1 MIWTLMIIAGIIT
14 FLMRYSLIAIIK
26 PESLG
31 VTTKK
36 VLTYVPSAVFPA
48 IIFPAVFLNKNQSL
62 QFNTYEVYAFILALI
77 VGYFTKNTIL
87 TIATGLV
94 SYWFLSYIYSDLYFA
109 EVINSLN
116 ASHQIM
122 MVL

>member
-26 PESLG
+26 PESLS

-48 IIFPAVFLNKNQSL
+48 IIFPAVFLNKNQLL

-77 VGYFTKNTIL
+77 VGYFTKNIIL

-94 SYWFLSYIYSDLYFA
+94 SYWFLSYIL
-109 EVINSLN
+109 
-116 ASHQIM
+116 
-122 MVL
+122 

>member
-26 PESLG
+26 PESLN

-48 IIFPAVFLNKNQSL
+48 IIFPAVFLNKNQLL

-77 VGYFTKNTIL
+77 VGYFTKNIIL

-94 SYWFLSYIYSDLYFA
+94 SYWFLSYIL
-109 EVINSLN
+109 
-116 ASHQIM
+116 
-122 MVL
+122 

>member
-26 PESLG
+26 PESLS

-62 QFNTYEVYAFILALI
+62 QFNTYEVYAFICALI
-77 VGYFTKNTIL
+77 IGYFTKNTIL
-87 TIATGLV
+87 TIVTGLV
-94 SYWFLSYIYSDLYFA
+94 SYWVMTFLL
-109 EVINSLN
+109 
-116 ASHQIM
+116 
-122 MVL
+122 

>member
-26 PESLG
+26 PESLS

-48 IIFPAVFLNKNQSL
+48 IIFPVVFLNKNQSL
-62 QFNTYEVYAFILALI
+62 QFNTYEVYAFICALI
-77 VGYFTKNTIL
+77 IGYFTKNTIL
-87 TIATGLV
+87 TIVTGLV
-94 SYWFLSYIYSDLYFA
+94 SYWVMTLL
-109 EVINSLN
+109 L
-116 ASHQIM
+116 
-122 MVL
+122 

>member
-26 PESLG
+26 PESLS

-62 QFNTYEVYAFILALI
+62 QFNTYEVYAFICALI
-77 VGYFTKNTIL
+77 IGYCTKIQ
-87 TIATGLV
+87 
-94 SYWFLSYIYSDLYFA
+94 F
-109 EVINSLN
+109 
-116 ASHQIM
+116 
-122 MVL
+122 

>member
-1 MIWTLMIIAGIIT
+1 MIIAGIIT

-26 PESLG
+26 PESLS

-62 QFNTYEVYAFILALI
+62 QFNTYEVYAFICALI
-77 VGYFTKNTIL
+77 IGYFTKNTIL
-87 TIATGLV
+87 TIVTGLV
-94 SYWFLSYIYSDLYFA
+94 SYWVMTFLL
-109 EVINSLN
+109 
-116 ASHQIM
+116 
-122 MVL
+122 

>member
-1 MIWTLMIIAGIIT
+1 MIIAGIIT

-26 PESLG
+26 PESLS

-62 QFNTYEVYAFILALI
+62 QFNTYEVYAFICALI
-77 VGYFTKNTIL
+77 IGYFTKNTIL
-87 TIATGLV
+87 TIVTGLV
-94 SYWFLSYIYSDLYFA
+94 SYWVMTFLLW
-109 EVINSLN
+109 
-116 ASHQIM
+116 
-122 MVL
+122 

>member
-1 MIWTLMIIAGIIT
+1 MIWTSMIIAGIIT

-26 PESLG
+26 PESLS

-77 VGYFTKNTIL
+77 AGYFTKNTIL

-94 SYWFLSYIYSDLYFA
+94 SYWFLSYIL
-109 EVINSLN
+109 
-116 ASHQIM
+116 
-122 MVL
+122 

>member
-26 PESLG
+26 PESLS

-62 QFNTYEVYAFILALI
+62 QLNTYEVYAFICALI
-77 VGYFTKNTIL
+77 IGYFTKNTIL
-87 TIATGLV
+87 TIVTGLV
-94 SYWFLSYIYSDLYFA
+94 SYWVMTFLL
-109 EVINSLN
+109 
-116 ASHQIM
+116 
-122 MVL
+122 

>member
-26 PESLG
+26 PETLS

-48 IIFPAVFLNKNQSL
+48 IIFPAVFLDKKGLMLSIDNPQ
-62 QFNTYEVYAFILALI
+62 ILGFLVAI
-77 VGYFTKNTIL
+77 IIGYFFKNIIL
-87 TIATGLV
+87 TIFSGLI
-94 SYWFLSYIYSDLYFA
+94 SYWILVFWLS
-109 EVINSLN
+109 
-116 ASHQIM
+116 
-122 MVL
+122 

>member
-26 PESLG
+26 PESLSI
-31 VTTKK
+31 TTKK

-62 QFNTYEVYAFILALI
+62 QFNTYEVYAFICALI
-77 VGYFTKNTIL
+77 IGYFTKNTIL
-87 TIATGLV
+87 TIVTGLV
-94 SYWFLSYIYSDLYFA
+94 SYWVMTFLL
-109 EVINSLN
+109 
-116 ASHQIM
+116 
-122 MVL
+122 

>member
-26 PESLG
+26 PESLS

-94 SYWFLSYIYSDLYFA
+94 SYWFLSNIL
-109 EVINSLN
+109 
-116 ASHQIM
+116 
-122 MVL
+122 

>member
-26 PESLG
+26 PETLS

-62 QFNTYEVYAFILALI
+62 QFNTYEVYAFICALI
-77 VGYFTKNTIL
+77 IGYFTKNTIL
-87 TIATGLV
+87 TIVTGLV
-94 SYWFLSYIYSDLYFA
+94 SYWVMTFLL
-109 EVINSLN
+109 
-116 ASHQIM
+116 
-122 MVL
+122 